1 MPSTEIG
8 RPGRYDADL
17 DEARR
22 RRRDPAARASVL
34 CGLVAFGTIFVP
46 PARVY
51 GVGACVVALLLA
63 VIARRRNRLTLRQGS
78 EIPLAGLILAAFAGI
93 GLVASASAFGSVAA
107 PAPSV
112 APSVSPDGPPAAAPG
127 NGQSGRVAGTDLD
140 VVFGVQ
146 HVELEDSGLR
156 TMNLP
161 VTVTNRSDR
170 SASFDID
177 FEARDAAGKSIT
189 TDTAYVPN
197 LAAGQ
202 SAQLRVF
209 NLVNDRLLEELGMAG
224 FVVTGA
230 VAY

>member
-1 MPSTEIG
+1 MPTTEIG

-17 DEARR
+17 DDARR

-34 CGLVAFGTIFVP
+34 CGLAAFGAIFVP
-46 PARVY
+46 PARTY
-51 GVGACVVALLLA
+51 GVGACVLALLLA
-63 VIARRRNRLTLRQGS
+63 VISRRRNRLTLRAGS

-93 GLVASASAFGSVAA
+93 GLVASASAFGSVAE
-107 PAPSV
+107 PAPSI
-112 APSVSPDGPPAAAPG
+112 APSVSPDGVPAVAPG
-127 NGQSGRVAGTDLD
+127 NGQSARVAGADLD
-140 VVFGVQ
+140 VLFGVP

-170 SASFDID
+170 RASFDID
-177 FEARDAAGKSIT
+177 FEARDSSGKSIT
-189 TDTAYVPN
+189 TDSAYVPD

-209 NLVNDRLLEELGMAG
+209 NLVNDRLLEELGKAG